1 MLRFLKI
8 RLLHGFKVA
17 LILIVILASSTFA
30 KRPALKNRATIKPSL
45 VRLQPSEKTQ
55 FKIVMLATRLMAA
68 QLAESV
74 QWSVNDIPGGNK
86 VIGTIDKNGTYQAPQ
101 RMPSPREIH
110 ICAYVEEAANKR
122 LFASVILGDGE
133 PEYTSQSVWSEK
145 SSDKEMRM
153 KGPHGI
159 GLDKH
164 GNILIADQT
173 AWRIFRFSVEGKF
186 LGEIGEGPGTGPGQF
201 KEPRE
206 VHIDA
211 QGNICVTD
219 SKGDRPRI
227 QFFSDDGK
235 FQRIFAEKGRGP
247 GQLLRSHG
255 IGFDHNQNLF
265 VTDVDNMRMN
275 VYSYSGEFLYDFGGG
290 FAYEGMNPNEI
301 NAPHGVYVDPSGDVF
316 INSYY
321 GPTQKYT
328 AGGEVLLAFAHGDPP
343 YGPVYFHNITGDNW
357 GNVYIMVRGKGGYQ
371 GEFQRD
377 QSKKISIMKYN
388 NNGDYITGWSFT
400 DPEHGESDA
409 VVDDEGR
416 VYALF
421 TSAKEKGVEIFVQE

>member
-1 MLRFLKI
+1 
-8 RLLHGFKVA
+8 
-17 LILIVILASSTFA
+17 
-30 KRPALKNRATIKPSL
+30 
-45 VRLQPSEKTQ
+45 
-55 FKIVMLATRLMAA
+55 MAA
-68 QLAESV
+68 RLAESV

-86 VIGTIDKNGTYQAPQ
+86 EIGTIDKNGTYHAPE
-101 RMPSPREIH
+101 RMPSLREIH
-110 ICAYVEEAANKR
+110 ICAFVEEAANKR
-122 LFASVILGDGE
+122 LFATVILGDGE
-133 PEYTSQSVWSEK
+133 PEYKSYSIWSEK
-145 SSDKEMRM
+145 SSDENARM

-173 AWRIFRFSVEGKF
+173 AWRIFRFSEKGKY

-206 VHIDA
+206 AHIDA

-227 QFFSDDGK
+227 QFFSDEGK
-235 FQRIFAEKGRGP
+235 FQRIFAAKGRGP

-255 IGFDHNQNLF
+255 IGFDPMQNIF
-265 VTDVDNMRMN
+265 VTDVDNMRVN

-290 FAYEGMNPNEI
+290 FAYEGMNPDEM
-301 NAPHGVYVDPSGDVF
+301 NAPHGIFVDPSGDVF
-316 INSYY
+316 VNSYY
-321 GPTQKYT
+321 GPTQKYA
-328 AGGEVLLAFAHGDPP
+328 AGGQLLSAFAYGDPP
-343 YGPVYFHNITGDNW
+343 YGPVYFHNITGDKW
-357 GNVYIMVRGKGGYQ
+357 GNVYVLVRGKGGYQ

-377 QSKKISIMKYN
+377 QSKKVSIMKYN

-400 DPEHGESDA
+400 DSEHGESDA
-409 VVDDEGR
+409 VVDEDGR

-421 TSAKEKGVEIFVQE
+421 TSAKEKGVEIFVQQ